1 MLLVFLGLCL
11 GLIYSP
17 RVADEKE
24 REGSRM
30 VSRVGGFRCEG
41 SRREE
46 LERAAGT
53 STGTEATAP
62 TASTETASTEASAAK
77 GAGGEAASVA
87 GVAAGEDGSDDHAA
101 EDRAEG

>member
-46 LERAAGT
+46 LERAAGA
-53 STGTEATAP
+53 STGTEATASA
-62 TASTETASTEASAAK
+62 TATKTSATSEASASK
-77 GAGGEAASVA
+77 GSRGEATLIA
-87 GVAAGEDGSDDHAA
+87 GVATGEDGADDHTA
-101 EDRAEG
+101 ED